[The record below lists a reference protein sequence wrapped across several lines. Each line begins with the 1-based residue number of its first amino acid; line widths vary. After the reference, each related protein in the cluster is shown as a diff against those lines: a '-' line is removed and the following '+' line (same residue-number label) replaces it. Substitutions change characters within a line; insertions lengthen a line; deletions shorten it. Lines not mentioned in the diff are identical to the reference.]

1 MGVINS
7 MILVDSQI
15 KQLIAQGKLIKD
27 EYKVENVNSIS
38 YDLTIDKVLISKD
51 GKIIRKLIVFL

>member
-1 MGVINS
+1 